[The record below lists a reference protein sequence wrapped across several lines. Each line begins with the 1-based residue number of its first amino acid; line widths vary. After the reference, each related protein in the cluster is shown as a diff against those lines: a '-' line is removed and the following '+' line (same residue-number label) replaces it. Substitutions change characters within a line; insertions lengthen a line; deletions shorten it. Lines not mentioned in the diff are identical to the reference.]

1 MSRRTHV
8 SLNDKDVE
16 VRYSNW
22 ISGVIDLIAP
32 KNLWFLGGRATSK
45 TGDIYAKR
53 SQRIAHDMPRS
64 MLAAVSDTYMNAMRN
79 VVPSLLEGW
88 ERQGWKRGI
97 HYWTDT
103 KPPSHFKHPYKPV
116 ETYKHTI
123 SIHTGC
129 MINLG
134 SLDQPSGLAGGSFQH
149 LFCDEARLLKFEKL
163 KKLMPAIRGEYTS
176 FGHSVYYRGTTATT
190 DMPNILEGD
199 DDWILKNEEHF
210 DVEQAKLALQVAL
223 VLNEIKQ
230 EIVAAK
236 QIKDVKAIEKL
247 KGNLVR
253 WTERWVR
260 ARKDLSFFY
269 VISTFVNADILTEGY
284 FEDSLKALGI
294 EEFKSAIL
302 SFKINIKKGEKF
314 YTHLGEHHFYD
325 DGVISDYYDDVP
337 LTEAHEI
344 EESSQALKYID
355 HNAKLEAGMD
365 FGDMMSFVIAQ
376 ERGNFL
382 YVIKEFWTLPPEN
395 SKELAAKFIDFF
407 KHHRLKTLDLYYDR
421 SGNQYEQIKRDWAQ
435 EFAGFI
441 EDKNESGASRTGW
454 TVNLMNRNQ
463 ATILHEQEFKA
474 VNNILG
480 EYEVKLPKIRID
492 KFQCKCLRSSLQLS
506 KTKVKIDKKGSK
518 TIHKDKSSEKLPMP
532 MRPMFSTNFSDAF
545 KYLVCRP
552 SYMKLLSK
560 DKTSMEDPSAH

>member
-16 VRYSNW
+16 ARYSNW
-22 ISGVIDLIAP
+22 ISAVIDLIAP
-32 KNLWFLGGRATSK
+32 KDLYLVAGRATAK
-45 TGDIYAKR
+45 TGDIFAKR
-53 SQRIAHDMPRS
+53 SMRICEDMPRS
-64 MLAAVSDTYMNAMRN
+64 MQVMVSDTYMNAMRN
-79 VVPSLLEGW
+79 VVPALLEGW

-97 HYWTDT
+97 HYVTDER
-103 KPPSHFKHPYKPV
+103 PPSHFKNPYKPV

-123 SIHTGC
+123 SVQNGC
-129 MINLG
+129 FFNLG
-134 SLDQPSGLAGGSFQH
+134 SLDQPGGLAGGSYQH
-149 LFCDEARLLKFEKL
+149 MYSDEARLQKFDKV
-163 KKLMPAIRGEYTS
+163 KKLTPAIRGEYAS
-176 FGHSVYYRGTTATT
+176 FGHSVYYRGKTVTS

-199 DDWILKNEEHF
+199 DDWILQNEKHF

-223 VLNEIKQ
+223 VLNEVKR

-236 QIKDVKAIEKL
+236 QMNDGKAIEKL
-247 KGNLVR
+247 KSSLVR

-260 ARKDLSFFY
+260 ARKELTFFY
-269 VISTFVNADILTEGY
+269 VVSTFVNADILTEGY
-284 FEDSLKALGI
+284 FTDSLKALGI

-314 YTHLGEHHFYD
+314 YTHLGEHHYYS
-325 DGVISDYYDDVP
+325 DGIIPGYYDHVL
-337 LTEAHEI
+337 LTEVGDI
-344 EESSQALKYID
+344 EESSLALKNID
-355 HNAKLEAGMD
+355 HNLKLEAGMD

-382 YVIKEFWTLPPEN
+382 YVLKEFYTLPPEN
-395 SKELAAKFIDFF
+395 SKELALKFLDFF
-407 KHHRLKTLDLYYDR
+407 KHHKVKVLDLYYDR
-421 SGNQYEQIKRDWAQ
+421 SGNQYEKIKRDWAQ
-435 EFAGFI
+435 EFADFI
-441 EDKNESGASRTGW
+441 EFNNGISTGW
-454 TVNLMNRNQ
+454 KVNLMNRNQ

-480 EYEVKLPKIRID
+480 EYEPKLPKIRID
-492 KFQCKCLRSSLQLS
+492 QFQCKCLKSSLELS

-552 SYMKLLSK
+552 RFMKLLSK
-560 DKTSMEDPSAH
+560 QTTSFDAPSTH